1 VVAPSRGELSR
12 LGVTVS
18 RKVGGAVERNR
29 IKRIA
34 REHFRLNRRM
44 LPRPLDINLIARK
57 AANGK
62 PNQVIFH
69 ELHKI
74 FEELS
79 GS

>member
-1 VVAPSRGELSR
+1 
-12 LGVTVS
+12 
-18 RKVGGAVERNR
+18 
-29 IKRIA
+29 
-34 REHFRLNRRM
+34 M